1 MVVFEEWRSRAWAG
15 FMGVSLGEWAV
26 MNNANVLLHSKQN
39 ATPQITVTT
48 RDCRRHRDPLDY
60 QHPYDSMRR
69 YPELLALKYQKMKG
83 NEP

>member
-1 MVVFEEWRSRAWAG
+1 MGGEFGRVGGHEQHKWLGTQQPEW
-15 FMGVSLGEWAV
+15 
-26 MNNANVLLHSKQN
+26 
-39 ATPQITVTT
+39 ATPQITVTA